1 MKWQM
6 NENSLFAT
14 LLRSSWWISFA
25 IAGTVTAIA
34 IALLPEA
41 HRVIGT
47 VTGLPFLVIGCIAA
61 WKQLQAPSTT
71 RVDNTLATVRAMS
84 WVDFSRAIETAY
96 QQQGFAVSAVSGTA
110 ANFEIT
116 KEGRTTLVSCK
127 RWKVAHT
134 GVEALQHL
142 HAMKEARNAHEC
154 IYVAAGEITDNARAF
169 ATKHAIKLVG
179 GPELARL
186 LPLVASS
193 RAAASLHRPR
203 NV

>member
-6 NENSLFAT
+6 NEHSLFAT

-34 IALLPEA
+34 ITLLPEA
-41 HRVIGT
+41 YRILGT
-47 VTGLPFLVIGCIAA
+47 VTGLPFLIIGCIAA
-61 WKQLQAPSTT
+61 WKQFQAPSMA

-84 WVDFSRAIETAY
+84 WVDFSRAIEAAY
-96 QQQGFAVSAVSGTA
+96 QRQGYAVSAISGAA

-116 KEGRTTLVSCK
+116 KEGRTALVNCK

-134 GVEALQHL
+134 GVEALQDL
-142 HAMKEARNAHEC
+142 HATKEARNAHEC

-186 LPLVASS
+186 LPRSSVATKQPN
-193 RAAASLHRPR
+193 R
-203 NV
+203 